1 MINQKTINKLTQ
13 LTIVADKS
21 SADASDASPPNRLR
35 KITPRTAGGI
45 AANRTNTSFQSFG
58 KSKNDAT
65 VPASNG
71 FKNSL
76 NNITIPKGIK
86 IVRIFGSLNIR
97 PTDNIAIGVNAEAK
111 T

>member
-1 MINQKTINKLTQ
+1 LINQKKINKLTQ
-13 LTIVADKS
+13 LTIVAVKR
-21 SADASDASPPNRLR
+21 SAEASEASPPNRLR
-35 KITPRTAGGI
+35 KTTPRTAGGI
-45 AANRTNTSFQSFG
+45 AAKSISTSFQSFG

-71 FKNSL
+71 FKNNL

-86 IVRIFGSLNIR
+86 IVRIFGNLNIR
-97 PTDNIAIGVNAEAK
+97 PIDKIAIGVNADAK